1 MAPFY
6 AIYVSA
12 NIEAFLLT
20 LKHPND
26 FIVSLIENSKEYKKF
41 VSSQNSNKKKPSLFD
56 KLASGGFA
64 PALE

>member
-20 LKHPND
+20 LKRPND
-26 FIVSLIENSKEYKKF
+26 FIVSLIENSKEYKNF
-41 VSSQNSNKKKPSLFD
+41 VSSQNSYKDEPSLFD
-56 KLASGGFA
+56 
-64 PALE
+64 

>member
-26 FIVSLIENSKEYKKF
+26 FIVSLIKNSKEYKNF
-41 VSSQNSNKKKPSLFD
+41 VSSQNSYKNQPSLFD
-56 KLASGGFA
+56 
-64 PALE
+64 

>member
-26 FIVSLIENSKEYKKF
+26 FIVSLIENSKEYKDF
-41 VSSQNSNKKKPSLFD
+41 VSSHNISQDRDKDEPSLFD
-56 KLASGGFA
+56 NYEPSLFD
-64 PALE
+64 